1 MCYSSKLLVA
11 WEHQRINII
20 VSYTLAI
27 AQTCRTGKK
36 GCEWHVCDTLWCLA
50 GQWRGNSRFF
60 FLFSFILWNFF
71 WSSLL
76 NLNIGLSVE
85 KTMGKL
91 ATVLDGYENVEVVPS
106 LFIFMGNFCSH
117 PCNLSFHSFSSL
129 RWGPLSTLLFYII
142 IFFIIKKFV
151 LGWVKAVTSKLRM

>member
-11 WEHQRINII
+11 LEHQRINII

-60 FLFSFILWNFF
+60 FCSVSFYGIFSGVLCLISIL
-71 WSSLL
+71 
-76 NLNIGLSVE
+76 
-85 KTMGKL
+85 
-91 ATVLDGYENVEVVPS
+91 AYP
-106 LFIFMGNFCSH
+106 
-117 PCNLSFHSFSSL
+117 
-129 RWGPLSTLLFYII
+129 
-142 IFFIIKKFV
+142 
-151 LGWVKAVTSKLRM
+151 